1 METDKAKIL
10 IVDDE
15 RFYINVLVDLLS
27 EEYHTIV
34 TKDSEQ
40 VIERALDAP
49 DLILLDIMMPKTSG
63 YDICRQLKSDVRTK
77 DIPVIFLTVKSE
89 IDDEIKGF
97 ELGAV
102 DYITKPISPA
112 IVKARVATHI
122 ELNRV
127 RKDLLN
133 QNDSLLIE
141 QNKKDEQLRRSQKLE
156 ALGKLTGG
164 IAHDF
169 NNILGIVLGY
179 SELLIA
185 NLESNEQ
192 LSQYARHIFD
202 AGQRGQKI
210 TQKLLSFKHNKSAQA
225 EIININ
231 DVLKAQQSVLQ
242 KLLSTRIKLVLLL
255 DKQLWNTSLDK
266 SDLED
271 ALLNMC
277 INAMHAMPEGGELI
291 LKTQNIILESSS
303 AGAFDVV
310 SGEYAGISVIDN
322 GTGMTKQ
329 TQERIFDPF
338 FTTKGEKGT
347 GLGMSQVYSFTER
360 SAGDINVKSVLNK
373 GTEISLYFPRK
384 I

>member
-1 METDKAKIL
+1 MQTDKPKIL

-27 EEYHTIV
+27 DSYHTIV
-34 TKDSEQ
+34 TKDSDQ

-49 DLILLDIMMPKTSG
+49 DLILLDIMMPKASG
-63 YDICRQLKSDVRTK
+63 YDICRQLKSDERTK

-179 SELLIA
+179 SELLMSHLKD
-185 NLESNEQ
+185 NDQ
-192 LSQYARHIFD
+192 LIQYAKHIFD
-202 AGQRGQKI
+202 AGERGQKI
-210 TQKLLSFKHNKSAQA
+210 TQKLLSFKHNKTAQA
-225 EIININ
+225 EVININ
-231 DVLKAQQSVLQ
+231 DVLKNQQSVLQ
-242 KLLSTRIKLVLLL
+242 KLLTTRIKLLLQM
-255 DKQLWNTSLDK
+255 DEQLWTTSLDK

-277 INAMHAMPEGGELI
+277 INAMHAMPDGGELV
-291 LKTQNIILESSS
+291 LKTQNIKLDTSG
-303 AGAFDVV
+303 AGAFNVPA
-310 SGEYAGISVIDN
+310 GQYAGISVKDN
-322 GTGMTKQ
+322 GAGMSQQ
-329 TQERIFDPF
+329 TQKRIFDPF

-347 GLGMSQVYSFTER
+347 GLGMSQVYSFIER
-360 SAGDINVKSVLNK
+360 SEGDISVNSVLGE
-373 GTEISLYFPRK
+373 GTEILLYFPRK